1 VKDFIRVFNQ
11 FWQKNASRNYFILFM
26 AVAVIL
32 IIGLMQ
38 SSIDEDTGP
47 CSRTQYF
54 GECYDIPRTL
64 CETTLAITKSSCE
77 ILIKNITKPGQLSGP
92 IQRNCE
98 QLKFDRVLKYTRKT
112 NSICAERINYLETWQ
127 KTNPDF

>member
-92 IQRNCE
+92 IQRQKNE
-98 QLKFDRVLKYTRKT
+98 FDLRRAYQLFRNLAEDESRFLKYAETKT
-112 NSICAERINYLETWQ
+112 NA
-127 KTNPDF
+127 